1 MDNKILKWILY
12 LLPLMFLL
20 TNCVRPKID
29 MEQIQ
34 KIKSDFTK
42 RELEYFAELAFKSDF
57 NNKAVKLAKWDR
69 DIRIG
74 LAGDYSKEDSMEVIR
89 IANELNDIIN
99 TIKIEIVPFESSN
112 LKMHFVG
119 YDEFDNFFKN
129 ASVGTHGFCIIMFD
143 LMRNINR
150 GTILINKS
158 LSGKDRKST
167 ILNEISN
174 SLGLINDSYK
184 YPTSAFQ
191 QFMNKNTTYN
201 EIDKKVIDLLYNYD
215 LPTRLDGKYFN
226 HCFIEN

>member
-1 MDNKILKWILY
+1 MNNRISRWIIY
-12 LLPLMFLL
+12 FLPLMFVL
-20 TNCVRPKID
+20 TYCHSPKLD
-29 MEQIQ
+29 TEQIH
-34 KIKSDFTK
+34 KIKSHFTK
-42 RELEYFAELAFKSDF
+42 SELEYFAELAFKSDF

-69 DIRIG
+69 DIKIG
-74 LAGDYSKEDSMEVIR
+74 LAGEYTKEDSVEI
-89 IANELNDIIN
+89 IKITNELNNIIN
-99 TIKIEIVPFESSN
+99 TIDIEFVPFKSSN
-112 LKMHFVG
+112 LNMHFIG

-129 ASVGTHGFCIIMFD
+129 ASIGTHGFTIIKYD

-150 GTILINKS
+150 GTILINKG
-158 LSGKDRKST
+158 LTGKDRKST

-191 QFMNKNTTYN
+191 QFMNKNISYN
-201 EIDKKVIDLLYNYD
+201 EIDKKVIDLLYNYG